1 MPLSIA
7 TPEGQLRQS
16 DKASLR
22 NFLISKSDGVSCE
35 YPKNA
40 AWFVDGFAAIRSLKP
55 KKTYKDWILSL
66 LPFIEPPADALS
78 CLISMIND
86 RYLQKSIKECTRN
99 DCGQSNVNIDI
110 QGFEQH
116 TLQGVRWNEFLHN
129 GENKNGLIRSLSRFV
144 QSVEGMK
151 YLKYPFVISEEG
163 KTYIVERHRSTL
175 LHECNHE
182 EADTRLV
189 LHAAKQDTGVVIVSK
204 DTDVLVLLI
213 WAFSKHQIA
222 YKWFFQFEREKFVEI
237 GSICRSLGQRVC
249 SSLPAIHAI
258 SGCDTTSY
266 FYKAGKVKILKKL
279 LMDESKCEL
288 IENLGASETLD
299 EDSLEDVK

>member
-1 MPLSIA
+1 MNKRAGQDFCICCQFQQIFHVRTFHVAIA
-7 TPEGQLRQS
+7 YCYTRGPALLRQS

-22 NFLISKSDGVSCE
+22 IFFISKSDGVSCE

-55 KKTYKDWILSL
+55 KKTYKDWIPSL
-66 LPFIEPPADALS
+66 LRFIEPPVDALP
-78 CLISMIND
+78 CLIGMIND
-86 RYLQKSIKECTRN
+86 SYLQKSIKECTRN

-116 TLQGVRWNEFLHN
+116 MLQGVRWNEFLHN
-129 GENKNGLIRSLSRFV
+129 GENKNGLIRLLSRFV

-151 YLKYPFVISEEG
+151 YLKYPLVISEEG

-175 LHECNHE
+175 LHECYHE

-189 LHAAKQDTGVVIVSK
+189 LHAAKQDTDVVIVSK

-237 GSICRSLGQRVC
+237 GSICRSLR
-249 SSLPAIHAI
+249 
-258 SGCDTTSY
+258 
-266 FYKAGKVKILKKL
+266 
-279 LMDESKCEL
+279 
-288 IENLGASETLD
+288 
-299 EDSLEDVK
+299 